1 MMSDALYAYLH
12 FTAILLL
19 ASGLAAEALLLRA
32 TAGRETLR
40 ALGRADLLYGGSAA
54 LVLVT
59 GLARVFLGAKGA
71 GFYLESPLFWTKVG
85 LFAAIALV
93 SIPPT
98 VRILRWNRMAKADP
112 RYVPSASELA
122 GTRRLVMVE
131 LHVLALVPL
140 AAVFMARGAG
150 L

>member
-1 MMSDALYAYLH
+1 MMSDAFYAYLH
-12 FTAILLL
+12 FAAILLL

-32 TAGRETLR
+32 TPGRETLR
-40 ALGRADLLYGGSAA
+40 VLGRADLLYGVSAG

-59 GLARVFLGAKGA
+59 GLARIFMGVKGA
-71 GFYLESPLFWTKVG
+71 AFYLESPLFWTKVG
-85 LFAAIALV
+85 LFALVAVV

-112 RYVPSASELA
+112 LYAPSARELVS
-122 GTRRLVMVE
+122 TRRLVMVE
-131 LHVLALVPL
+131 LHLLALVPL